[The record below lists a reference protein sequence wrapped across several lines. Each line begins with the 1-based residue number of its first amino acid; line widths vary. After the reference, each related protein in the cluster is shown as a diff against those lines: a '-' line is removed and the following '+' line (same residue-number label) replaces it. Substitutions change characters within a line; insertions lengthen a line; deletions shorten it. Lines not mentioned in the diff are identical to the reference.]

1 MFLVVEGIDE
11 GTGVSV
17 QNVQDGVTKG
27 FLINRS
33 KWVCCMADSTKV
45 DKTFYYNI
53 SDWDSINVLV
63 TDTALSEMK
72 AEKYNNKLELIRV

>member
-1 MFLVVEGIDE
+1 
-11 GTGVSV
+11 
-17 QNVQDGVTKG
+17 
-27 FLINRS
+27 
-33 KWVCCMADSTKV
+33 MADSTKV

-72 AEKYNNKLELIRV
+72 AEKYKNKVELIRV